1 MRRDPVDPQAQ
12 LPLTPTVYQILLALA
27 DGERHGYAIR
37 QEIAAVTNGQIRIGP
52 GNLYR
57 ALRGLDEQGLVEES
71 EERPD
76 PPADDARRRYYR
88 LTAYGQAVL
97 IAETHRLTQVLNVAR
112 SRAVLRPLFEG
123 QLALGDEGC

>member
-1 MRRDPVDPQAQ
+1 MRRDPADPQAQ
-12 LPLTPTVYQILLALA
+12 LPLTPMVYQILLALA

-37 QEIAAVTNGQIRIGP
+37 QEIAVVTNGQIRIGP

-57 ALRGLDEQGLVEES
+57 TLRSLDQQGLVEES

-76 PPADDARRRYYR
+76 PASDDARRRYYR

-97 IAETHRLTQVLNVAR
+97 VAETHRLAQVLSVAR
-112 SRAVLRPLFEG
+112 SRAILRPVFET

>member
-1 MRRDPVDPQAQ
+1 MRRDPADSQAH
-12 LPLTPTVYQILLALA
+12 LPLAPAVYQILLALA

-57 ALRGLDEQGLVEES
+57 TLRGLDQQGLVEES
-71 EERPD
+71 DERPD
-76 PPADDARRRYYR
+76 AASDDARRRYYR

-97 IAETHRLTQVLNVAR
+97 IAETHRLAQVLNLAR
-112 SRAVLRPLFEG
+112 TRTVLRPVFES
-123 QLALGDEGC
+123 QLALGEEGG